1 VTPAWATN
9 AAALRTRRRWTVLR
23 VIHTIE
29 PAVAAMALLALA
41 PLMISIALIISVLAR
56 RCPLVRHTRVGWR
69 GVPLRVLKFRTMWER
84 GGPRSSLFAIEDVAG
99 NIPPEKTAR
108 DPRVTSRFAAW
119 CRRHSLD
126 ELPQLVNVA
135 RREMSFVGP
144 RPITRG
150 ELDSYYGKSTGEVLS
165 KRPGLVGLWQVLG
178 RNRLSYAQ
186 RRRLDVF
193 LVRRSSTKLY
203 VRILLRAVPLILVG
217 DGAY

>member
-1 VTPAWATN
+1 M
-9 AAALRTRRRWTVLR
+9 AAHAHPSLPSRTL
-23 VIHTIE
+23 
-29 PAVAAMALLALA
+29 P
-41 PLMISIALIISVLAR
+41 
-56 RCPLVRHTRVGWR
+56 G
-69 GVPLRVLKFRTMWER
+69 
-84 GGPRSSLFAIEDVAG
+84 
-99 NIPPEKTAR
+99 
-108 DPRVTSRFAAW
+108 TSRPKRPHATLASQAASA
-119 CRRHSLD
+119 CVVPPGISLD

-178 RNRLSYAQ
+178 RNRLRYAQ